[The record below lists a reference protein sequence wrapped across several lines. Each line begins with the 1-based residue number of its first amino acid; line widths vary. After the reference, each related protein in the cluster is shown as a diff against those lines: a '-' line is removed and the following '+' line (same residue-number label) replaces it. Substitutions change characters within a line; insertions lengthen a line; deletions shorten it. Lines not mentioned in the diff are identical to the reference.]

1 MWMWWIRPRNSC
13 GCSKSTQLS
22 LILQEKSVG
31 GDSFCPE
38 LCWLWC
44 FRSLSLTNNQSQ
56 ALQMTFLCRI
66 FIGHCWFKKYRYS
79 GHFLLHIIVRIGE
92 IVTNMRYAS
101 SLSSL
106 AFSRSP
112 WCRCKQRCLFQSSSL
127 RRWSSAEKLQLS
139 QCSLEWITTISL
151 TFFGFISCAF
161 SWQYFLPLRKFPPTL
176 PEMQELPTLTFQNQ
190 REWATLGEISSTRP
204 WHSWHRCWNF
214 HIIFL

>member
-1 MWMWWIRPRNSC
+1 MD
-13 GCSKSTQLS
+13 
-22 LILQEKSVG
+22 

-38 LCWLWC
+38 LCSLWC

-56 ALQMTFLCRI
+56 AIQMTFLCRMY
-66 FIGHCWFKKYRYS
+66 IGHCWFKKYRYY
-79 GHFLLHIIVRIGE
+79 GHFLLHIMVRIGE
-92 IVTNMRYAS
+92 IIAFVLVIISIISSDSLSKASAPS

-161 SWQYFLPLRKFPPTL
+161 SWQYFLPSVLLVIKFPL
-176 PEMQELPTLTFQNQ
+176 ICQYLDEFSTF
-190 REWATLGEISSTRP
+190 WSLGIEISAYGKFVLASTDSP
-204 WHSWHRCWNF
+204 NIS
-214 HIIFL
+214 